1 MCFGR
6 KEEKK
11 HRALSMGKKK
21 SNLVQH
27 ATGERR
33 ASVLNQDYKERGLLD
48 LFYRYR
54 VYFYMII
61 KVG

>member
-1 MCFGR
+1 MCFGS
-6 KEEKK
+6 KIGGKY
-11 HRALSMGKKK
+11 RALPIGKKK
-21 SNLVQH
+21 SCLVQH

-48 LFYRYR
+48 LFYRYC

-61 KVG
+61 KAG